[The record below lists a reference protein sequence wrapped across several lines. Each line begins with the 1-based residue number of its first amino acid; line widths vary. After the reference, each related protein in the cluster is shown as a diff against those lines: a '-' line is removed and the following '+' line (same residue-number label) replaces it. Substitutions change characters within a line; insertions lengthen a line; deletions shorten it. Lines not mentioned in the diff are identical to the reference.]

1 MATRYTTELNL
12 KDEVEEIQKIAEALS
27 NETRLE
33 ILNTIRNN
41 REINHQEIAKLIDKS
56 PATVSSHMKYL
67 IRAGILEDVKLKG
80 LRGRIKKVP
89 RFLVN
94 EITIIFSD

>member
-1 MATRYTTELNL
+1 MATRWTKTLNL
-12 KDEVEEIQKIAEALS
+12 KDKMKDILKIAEALA

-33 ILNTIRNN
+33 ILQALKDH
-41 REINHQEIAKLIDKS
+41 REINHTELAKLIDKS

-67 IRAGILEDVKLKG
+67 VRAGILEDVKLKG

-89 RFLVN
+89 RFLIN
-94 EITIIFSD
+94 EIMIIL

>member
-1 MATRYTTELNL
+1 MATRWTKTLNL
-12 KDEVEEIQKIAEALS
+12 KDNLKDILKIAEALA

-33 ILNTIRNN
+33 ILQALKDH
-41 REINHQEIAKLIDKS
+41 REINHTELAKLIDKS

-67 IRAGILEDVKLKG
+67 VRAGILEDVKLKG

-89 RFLVN
+89 RFLIN
-94 EITIIFSD
+94 EIMIIL

>member
-1 MATRYTTELNL
+1 MATRWTKTLNL
-12 KDEVEEIQKIAEALS
+12 KDNLKDILKVAEALA

-33 ILNTIRNN
+33 ILQALKDH
-41 REINHQEIAKLIDKS
+41 REINHTELAKLIDKS

-67 IRAGILEDVKLKG
+67 VRAGILEDVKLKG

-89 RFLVN
+89 RFLIN
-94 EITIIFSD
+94 EIMIIL

>member
-1 MATRYTTELNL
+1 MTTRYMMGLTL
-12 KDEVEEIQKIAEALS
+12 KDKMDEIQKVCEALS
-27 NETRLE
+27 NQTRLE
-33 ILNTIRNN
+33 ILMTLRNH
-41 REINHQEIAKLIDKS
+41 REINHQELAKLIDKN

-89 RFLVN
+89 RFLVD
-94 EITIIFSD
+94 EIVIKL

>member
-1 MATRYTTELNL
+1 MSDRWIKSLNL
-12 KDEVEEIQKIAEALS
+12 NEMEKLRIVAEALA

-33 ILNTIRNN
+33 ILKTLKEH
-41 REINHQEIAKLIDKS
+41 REINHQELAKLIDKS

-89 RFLVN
+89 RFLIN
-94 EITIIFSD
+94 EIVIIL

>member
-1 MATRYTTELNL
+1 MSDRWIKSLNL
-12 KDEVEEIQKIAEALS
+12 NEMEKLRIVAEALA

-33 ILNTIRNN
+33 ILKTLKEH
-41 REINHQEIAKLIDKS
+41 REINHQELAKLIDKS

-89 RFLVN
+89 RFLIN
-94 EITIIFSD
+94 EITIIL

>member
-1 MATRYTTELNL
+1 MVEIWVKKLSLNKIKEL
-12 KDEVEEIQKIAEALS
+12 QKITEALS

-33 ILNTIRNN
+33 ILKTLRDH
-41 REINHQEIAKLIDKS
+41 REINHQELAKLINKS

-67 IRAGILEDVKLKG
+67 TRAGILEDVKLKG

-89 RFLVN
+89 RFLID
-94 EITIIFSD
+94 EIVIKL

>member
-1 MATRYTTELNL
+1 MATKYFMGLTL
-12 KDEVEEIQKIAEALS
+12 KEKEQLLEVAEALA

-33 ILNTIRNN
+33 ILLTLKEN
-41 REINHQEIAKLIDKS
+41 REISHQELAELIDKS

-67 IRAGILEDVKLKG
+67 KRAGILEDAKLKG

-89 RFLVN
+89 RFLVK
-94 EITIIFSD
+94 EIVIKL

>member
-1 MATRYTTELNL
+1 MATRYMMGLIL
-12 KDEVEEIQKIAEALS
+12 KDKKDDVLKVAEALA

-33 ILNTIRNN
+33 ILMTLKKH
-41 REINHQEIAKLIDKS
+41 REINHQELAKLIGKT

-67 IRAGILEDVKLKG
+67 KRAGILEDVKLKG

-89 RFLVN
+89 RFLVD
-94 EITIIFSD
+94 EITIIL

>member
-1 MATRYTTELNL
+1 MSDRWMMGLNL
-12 KDEVEEIQKIAEALS
+12 KDKRESILKVGKALA

-33 ILNTIRNN
+33 ILQTLKDN
-41 REINHQEIAKLIDKS
+41 REINHQELAKLINKS

-67 IRAGILEDVKLKG
+67 TRAGILEDVKLKG

-89 RFLVN
+89 RFLVD
-94 EITIIFSD
+94 EIVIKL

>member
-1 MATRYTTELNL
+1 MKTLSLDNIEKLRI
-12 KDEVEEIQKIAEALS
+12 VAEALA
-27 NETRLE
+27 NETRL
-33 ILNTIRNN
+33 LMLVSLRNH
-41 REINHQEIAKLIDKS
+41 REISHQELAKLIDKS

-89 RFLVN
+89 RFLIN
-94 EITIIFSD
+94 EIVIKL

>member
-1 MATRYTTELNL
+1 MATRWMKTLNL
-12 KDEVEEIQKIAEALS
+12 KDKSKEILKVAEALS

-33 ILNTIRNN
+33 ILKTLKDH
-41 REINHQEIAKLIDKS
+41 REINHKELAKLIDKS

-67 IRAGILEDVKLKG
+67 IRAGILEDVKQKG

-89 RFLVN
+89 RFLIN
-94 EITIIFSD
+94 EIVIIL

>member
-1 MATRYTTELNL
+1 MATRYMMGLTL
-12 KDEVEEIQKIAEALS
+12 KDKTKRILEVAQALA
-27 NETRLE
+27 NETRLQ
-33 ILNTIRNN
+33 ILQVLRDH
-41 REINHQEIAKLIDKS
+41 REINHQEIAKLINKN

-89 RFLVN
+89 RFLVD
-94 EITIIFSD
+94 EIVIKL

>member
-1 MATRYTTELNL
+1 MSKRWIKSLNL
-12 KDEVEEIQKIAEALS
+12 NEIEKLRIVAEALA
-27 NETRLE
+27 NETRLQ
-33 ILNTIRNN
+33 ILLTLKNH
-41 REINHQEIAKLIDKS
+41 REINHQELAKLIDKS

-89 RFLVN
+89 RFLIN
-94 EITIIFSD
+94 EITIIL

>member
-1 MATRYTTELNL
+1 MNEYFMEIGLDINTEQLQ
-12 KDEVEEIQKIAEALS
+12 EVAQALA
-27 NETRLE
+27 NETRLQ
-33 ILNTIRNN
+33 ILLVLKTH
-41 REINHQEIAKLIDKS
+41 REISHKELAEFIGKS

-67 IRAGILEDVKLKG
+67 KRAGILEDVSLKG

-94 EITIIFSD
+94 EIVIKL

>member
-1 MATRYTTELNL
+1 MAWEYILKLNL
-12 KDEVEEIQKIAEALS
+12 AEKTDKLKIVAEALS

-33 ILNTIRNN
+33 MLKVLKSN
-41 REINHQEIAKLIDKS
+41 REINHQELAEKIGKS
-56 PATVSSHMKYL
+56 PATVSSHIKYL

-94 EITIIFSD
+94 EITIDL

>member
-1 MATRYTTELNL
+1 MKKLSLDKIKEL
-12 KDEVEEIQKIAEALS
+12 QKITEALS

-33 ILNTIRNN
+33 ILKTLRDH
-41 REINHQEIAKLIDKS
+41 REINHQELAKLINKS

-89 RFLVN
+89 RFLID
-94 EITIIFSD
+94 EIVIKL

>member
-1 MATRYTTELNL
+1 MSDIWIKTLSL
-12 KDEVEEIQKIAEALS
+12 DEIEKLRIVAEALA
-27 NETRLE
+27 NETRL
-33 ILNTIRNN
+33 LMLVSLRNH
-41 REINHQEIAKLIDKS
+41 REISHQELAKLIDKS

-94 EITIIFSD
+94 EIIINLG

>member
-1 MATRYTTELNL
+1 MATKYFKKLDL
-12 KDEVEEIQKIAEALS
+12 KINTKEIQDISEALS
-27 NETRLE
+27 NETRLQ
-33 ILNTIRNN
+33 ILLVLKDH
-41 REINHQEIAKLIDKS
+41 REINHQELAELIGKN

-89 RFLVN
+89 RFLVD
-94 EITIIFSD
+94 EIVIKL

>member
-1 MATRYTTELNL
+1 MVEIWVKKLSLDKIKEL
-12 KDEVEEIQKIAEALS
+12 QKITEALS

-33 ILNTIRNN
+33 ILKTLRDH
-41 REINHQEIAKLIDKS
+41 REINHQELAKLINKS

-67 IRAGILEDVKLKG
+67 TRAGILEDVKLKG

-89 RFLVN
+89 RFLID
-94 EITIIFSD
+94 EIVIKL

>member
-1 MATRYTTELNL
+1 MMDRWIKSLNL
-12 KDEVEEIQKIAEALS
+12 KEMERLRTVAEALA
-27 NETRLE
+27 NETRLQ
-33 ILNTIRNN
+33 ILLKLRENS
-41 REINHQEIAKLIDKS
+41 EINHQELAKLIDKS

-89 RFLVN
+89 RFLIN
-94 EITIIFSD
+94 EIRIIL

>member
-1 MATRYTTELNL
+1 MSTRYMKKLILE
-12 KDEVEEIQKIAEALS
+12 DEAEEIRIVAEALS

-33 ILNTIRNN
+33 ILNTIKNN

-89 RFLVN
+89 RFLIN
-94 EITIIFSD
+94 EVTIIFSD